1 MQLCP
6 GRAAGCELTVV
17 WGDAHPHAC
26 AGPQLQRGC
35 ATLGVCWA
43 LCWNSSTQDNSKAQ
57 ITACAVMATKAGTRI
72 ILYQIGHLCQC

>member
-17 WGDAHPHAC
+17 WGDAHPRAC

-43 LCWNSSTQDNSKAQ
+43 LS
-57 ITACAVMATKAGTRI
+57 AGTPQPRTTAKPK
-72 ILYQIGHLCQC
+72 LQPVL